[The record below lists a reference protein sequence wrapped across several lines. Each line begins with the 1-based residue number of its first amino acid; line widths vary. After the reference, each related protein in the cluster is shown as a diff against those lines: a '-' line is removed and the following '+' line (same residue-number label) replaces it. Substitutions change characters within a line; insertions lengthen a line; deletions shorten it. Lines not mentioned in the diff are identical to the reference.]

1 MSNTFLLAVDGSP
14 SSEKAVAYAASRA
27 KSEQAKVVIAYVIEW
42 SPYTFNT
49 PQENEERHQRR
60 EEELARAA
68 SMVTPTAEKLEADGI
83 EVDTEVRHGN
93 IADVLISLAEENNAG
108 QIIIGRGGEAGLKAR
123 LFGSVVANLVQSSP
137 VPVTVVP

>member
-14 SSEKAVAYAASRA
+14 SSEKAVVYAASRA
-27 KSEQAKVVIAYVIEW
+27 KNEQAKVVIAYVIEW

-68 SMVTPTAEKLEADGI
+68 SMVTPTAEKLKADGI
-83 EVDTEVRHGN
+83 EVETEVRHGN
-93 IADVLISLAEENNAG
+93 ISDVLIALAEKNSAD
-108 QIIIGRGGEAGLKAR
+108 QIIIGRGGEAGIKAR